1 MPRRLDYEV
10 VFFELSLRFR
20 KLEQVSLRIRV
31 WRGIYVGLAY
41 EKEFSV
47 TCCNGT
53 VAKCRVGTINDSRP
67 SGVSRAEAHSNS
79 SS

>member
-47 TCCNGT
+47 TCCNGNRREMSGGYNQRQSPFRC
-53 VAKCRVGTINDSRP
+53 KQSGGTL
-67 SGVSRAEAHSNS
+67 E
-79 SS
+79 